1 MSSKSPGQED
11 RDVQENQSSSS
22 SSNSDEDEYSIEDN
36 SEAVTNSSSSIGD
49 SSDSAEE
56 EEEEELDD
64 FDQFLKCP
72 RGKFQSTNHHRV
84 PPLNDVDA
92 DMMCFYYFSD
102 ALGLNFSSR
111 SEEVY
116 RLDQIKE
123 WDPPE
128 SKWLVPPNI
137 LGILTTWQTSVFFF
151 KKKPDLGP
159 NTYFVL
165 HEIVIIQKDVVI
177 YYTI

>member
-36 SEAVTNSSSSIGD
+36 SEAVTNSSSIGD
-49 SSDSAEE
+49 SSDSAE

-72 RGKFQSTNHHRV
+72 RGKFQSTSHHRV

-137 LGILTTWQTSVFFF
+137 LGTYYMT
-151 KKKPDLGP
+151 KKCC
-159 NTYFVL
+159 F
-165 HEIVIIQKDVVI
+165 
-177 YYTI
+177 

>member
-56 EEEEELDD
+56 EEEELDD

-72 RGKFQSTNHHRV
+72 RGKFQSTSHHRV

-137 LGILTTWQTSVFFF
+137 LGILTTYDKKKFFL
-151 KKKPDLGP
+151 KKKPDFGP
-159 NTYFVL
+159 NTYFVF

>member
-11 RDVQENQSSSS
+11 RDVQENQSSSSSSS

-36 SEAVTNSSSSIGD
+36 SEAVTNSSSIGD
-49 SSDSAEE
+49 SSDSAE

-72 RGKFQSTNHHRV
+72 RGKFQSTSHHRV

-137 LGILTTWQTSVFFF
+137 LGILTT
-151 KKKPDLGP
+151 
-159 NTYFVL
+159 
-165 HEIVIIQKDVVI
+165 
-177 YYTI
+177 

>member
-1 MSSKSPGQED
+1 MSSKSPGPED
-11 RDVQENQSSSS
+11 RDVQENQSSSSS

-36 SEAVTNSSSSIGD
+36 SEAVTNSSSIGD
-49 SSDSAEE
+49 SSDSAE

-72 RGKFQSTNHHRV
+72 RGKFQSTSHHRV

-137 LGILTTWQTSVFFF
+137 LGILTT
-151 KKKPDLGP
+151 
-159 NTYFVL
+159 
-165 HEIVIIQKDVVI
+165 
-177 YYTI
+177 

>member
-36 SEAVTNSSSSIGD
+36 SEAVTNSSSIGD

-56 EEEEELDD
+56 EQEELDD

-72 RGKFQSTNHHRV
+72 RGKFQSTSHHRV

-137 LGILTTWQTSVFFF
+137 LGT
-151 KKKPDLGP
+151 
-159 NTYFVL
+159 
-165 HEIVIIQKDVVI
+165 
-177 YYTI
+177 

>member
-36 SEAVTNSSSSIGD
+36 SEAVTNSSSIGD

-56 EEEEELDD
+56 EQEELDD

-72 RGKFQSTNHHRV
+72 RGKFQSTSHHRV
-84 PPLNDVDA
+84 PPVNDVDA

-137 LGILTTWQTSVFFF
+137 LGILTTWQKSVVFF
-151 KKKPDLGP
+151 KKNPDIGP
-159 NTYFVL
+159 NTYFFF
-165 HEIVIIQKDVVI
+165 HEIVIIQKDVVM

>member
-36 SEAVTNSSSSIGD
+36 SEAVTNSSSSICD
-49 SSDSAEE
+49 SSDSAE

-72 RGKFQSTNHHRV
+72 RGKFQSTSHHRV

-137 LGILTTWQTSVFFF
+137 LGILTTWQKSVFF
-151 KKKPDLGP
+151 KKKNPDFGP
-159 NTYFVL
+159 NTYFFF
-165 HEIVIIQKDVVI
+165 HEIVIIQKDVVM

>member
-36 SEAVTNSSSSIGD
+36 SEAVTNSSSIGD

-56 EEEEELDD
+56 EQEELDV

-72 RGKFQSTNHHRV
+72 RGKFQSTSHHRV

-137 LGILTTWQTSVFFF
+137 LGT
-151 KKKPDLGP
+151 
-159 NTYFVL
+159 
-165 HEIVIIQKDVVI
+165 
-177 YYTI
+177 

>member
-36 SEAVTNSSSSIGD
+36 SEAVTNSSSIGD

-56 EEEEELDD
+56 EQEELDD

-72 RGKFQSTNHHRV
+72 RGKFQSTSHHRV
-84 PPLNDVDA
+84 PPVNDVDA

-137 LGILTTWQTSVFFF
+137 LGILTT
-151 KKKPDLGP
+151 
-159 NTYFVL
+159 
-165 HEIVIIQKDVVI
+165 
-177 YYTI
+177 

>member
-36 SEAVTNSSSSIGD
+36 SEAVTNSSSIGD

-56 EEEEELDD
+56 EQEELDE

-72 RGKFQSTNHHRV
+72 RGKFQSTSHHRV

-137 LGILTTWQTSVFFF
+137 LGILTT
-151 KKKPDLGP
+151 
-159 NTYFVL
+159 
-165 HEIVIIQKDVVI
+165 
-177 YYTI
+177 

>member
-36 SEAVTNSSSSIGD
+36 SDPVTNSSSSIGD
-49 SSDSAEE
+49 SSDSAE

-72 RGKFQSTNHHRV
+72 RGKFQSTSHHRV

-137 LGILTTWQTSVFFF
+137 LGILTT
-151 KKKPDLGP
+151 
-159 NTYFVL
+159 
-165 HEIVIIQKDVVI
+165 
-177 YYTI
+177 

>member
-36 SEAVTNSSSSIGD
+36 SEAVTNSSSIGD

-56 EEEEELDD
+56 EQEELDV

-72 RGKFQSTNHHRV
+72 RGKFQSTSHHRV

-137 LGILTTWQTSVFFF
+137 LGILTTWQKSVFFF
-151 KKKPDLGP
+151 KKRNPDFGP
-159 NTYFVL
+159 NTYFVF
-165 HEIVIIQKDVVI
+165 HEIVIIQKDLV

>member
-22 SSNSDEDEYSIEDN
+22 SSSSNSDEDEYSIEDN
-36 SEAVTNSSSSIGD
+36 SDPVTNSSSSIGD
-49 SSDSAEE
+49 SSDSAE

-72 RGKFQSTNHHRV
+72 RGKFQSTSHHRV

-137 LGILTTWQTSVFFF
+137 LGILTTYD
-151 KKKPDLGP
+151 KKKFFLKKK
-159 NTYFVL
+159 T
-165 HEIVIIQKDVVI
+165 
-177 YYTI
+177 

>member
-11 RDVQENQSSSS
+11 RDVQENQSSSSS

-36 SEAVTNSSSSIGD
+36 SEAVTNSSSIGD

-56 EEEEELDD
+56 EQEELDD

-72 RGKFQSTNHHRV
+72 RGKFQSTSHHRV

-137 LGILTTWQTSVFFF
+137 LGILTT
-151 KKKPDLGP
+151 
-159 NTYFVL
+159 
-165 HEIVIIQKDVVI
+165 
-177 YYTI
+177 